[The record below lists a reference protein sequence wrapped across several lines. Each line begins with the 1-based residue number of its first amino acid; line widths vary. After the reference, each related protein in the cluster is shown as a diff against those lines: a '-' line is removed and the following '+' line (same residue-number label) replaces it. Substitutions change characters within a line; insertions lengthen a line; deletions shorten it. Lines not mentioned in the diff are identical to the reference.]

1 LHTST
6 FNREIAMISEALVE
20 MSAPRPAIFDV
31 TGEALLNAAW
41 KGIDISK
48 VRFREIR
55 ADDFSILHTFVHGLS
70 RETAYK
76 RLLSP
81 RMPTDEELHRWAA
94 VDPNREFAVIAV
106 AGPRDDEE
114 LVGVARFVIEESLEA
129 ADFAIVLADAWQG
142 LGLGHELLSR
152 LISAARRRGLRRL
165 TGETLATNTGMLTL
179 AGRLGFARLRLSG
192 LVTTLRLDLAS

>member
-1 LHTST
+1 
-6 FNREIAMISEALVE
+6 MISA
-20 MSAPRPAIFDV
+20 APVDMPARSPAFIDA
-31 TGEALLNAAW
+31 TGEALLDAAW

-55 ADDFSILHTFVHGLS
+55 ADDYSMLHAFVHGLS

-81 RMPTDEELHRWAA
+81 RTPTDEELHRWSAI
-94 VDPNREFAVIAV
+94 DPANEFAVIAV
-106 AGPRDDEE
+106 AGPKDREE
-114 LVGVARFVIEESLEA
+114 LVGVARYVIEAPLE

-152 LISAARRRGLRRL
+152 LIVAARRRGLRRL
-165 TGETLATNTGMLTL
+165 SGQTLATNTGMLTL

-192 LVTTLRLDLAS
+192 LVTTLRLDLTS